1 MLWAQLPSLVVSV
14 GNADLSRTCSAEQP
28 MQPMPP
34 RSDNFTRRF
43 RRVCSIRSNF
53 TTLIHLWTRVTFS
66 PGGFPLNITIK
77 LTRRSSKHPLSDPW
91 TTAAPAD
98 RGRRRSSIGPKL
110 RPARLQV
117 ALRAGGK
124 SWIPRNPTQMRLT
137 RMPCITCLKPRR
149 PRPVVIVAF
158 LGPAMRHLIV
168 VVAFRT
174 GGVLYRRSH
183 ASEKGRTRAT
193 SDRMTT
199 RAASSP

>member
-98 RGRRRSSIGPKL
+98 RGRRPKL
-110 RPARLQV
+110 HRSKAPASPAPGGASCRRQVMDTTESHPDATDKNAMYYMSETTSPTPSCHRRLPWPGN
-117 ALRAGGK
+117 A
-124 SWIPRNPTQMRLT
+124 SPD
-137 RMPCITCLKPRR
+137 RR
-149 PRPVVIVAF
+149 
-158 LGPAMRHLIV
+158 
-168 VVAFRT
+168 
-174 GGVLYRRSH
+174 GGVPHRRCFVPAFARIRKGSH
-183 ASEKGRTRAT
+183 PGHV
-193 SDRMTT
+193 
-199 RAASSP
+199 